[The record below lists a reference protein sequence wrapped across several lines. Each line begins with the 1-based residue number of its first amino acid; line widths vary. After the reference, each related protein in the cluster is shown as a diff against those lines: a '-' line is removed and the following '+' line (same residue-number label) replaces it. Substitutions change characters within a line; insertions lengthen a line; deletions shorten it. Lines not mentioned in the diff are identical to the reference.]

1 MKKNKKKGDVMEKV
15 NNKTR
20 ASKTIGKVIVCP
32 KCDGES
38 RVYHFSWSAIQC
50 CSCKSDI
57 DKTDWFIQ
65 KPSNVFMVGKLFE
78 KFLEKEKGLNL
89 EGCGTLISKKGLECR
104 DLEFSYFGKHY
115 TLSINDGGAA

>member
-1 MKKNKKKGDVMEKV
+1 MIAFLFNI
-15 NNKTR
+15 T
-20 ASKTIGKVIVCP
+20 ASLILQ
-32 KCDGES
+32 ES
-38 RVYHFSWSAIQC
+38 VFTT
-50 CSCKSDI
+50 KSDI